1 MSQDRS
7 FKEFRL
13 TSLAV
18 DHSTSV
24 IVLFL
29 FVTITG
35 LLSYRAIPKE
45 SFPEAEIP
53 NIAINTIYPGVSPSD
68 VESLVTRKIEEE
80 LSSISDIS
88 ELTST
93 SVEGYS
99 SVVTEFESDVNM
111 DEALQKVREKVDL
124 ARPELP
130 PDAEDPSIM
139 EFSMADVPVMQVNLA
154 GGYGLVRLKELG
166 EELQD
171 RIESIPAVLRV
182 ALRGGLEREVQVDVD
197 LAKLKYYN
205 VSFNDVLDAIRLEN
219 VNVPGGSIDVNGVKY
234 LVRVDGEF
242 QDPTLIRDLVVKTVG
257 GRPVYVRDVADVE
270 FGFAE
275 RETYAR
281 LGDKPVVTL
290 DVVKRSGEN
299 IIATAEAVRTEV
311 EAMRPLFPPS
321 TEVSITSD
329 QSEDIEEMVMSL
341 QNNIIS
347 GLVLIVGV
355 LLFVLGLR
363 TSVFVAVSIPTSM
376 FLSFV
381 VLGLMGV
388 SMNMVVLF
396 SLILALGM
404 LVDNAI
410 VVVENIYRFVE
421 EGWDR
426 KTASKKATG
435 EVAGPVVAATATTL
449 AAFAPLL
456 FWPGMAGEFM
466 KYLPMTLIVTLSS
479 SLFVAL
485 VIVPTLCSIFI
496 RPEHAP
502 RRPMRRRAR
511 LGLLIVAGL
520 FLLFV
525 AMVNPVTAILF
536 AVFGGGL
543 WLVHAKVLDR
553 MGKAFMAGGM
563 PRLVAWYE
571 RRLKWSLAHRF
582 VILLFSAL
590 AFGGSIMAYILL
602 APPVEYF
609 PEDIPPSTMFVAIE
623 APVGTSARVTNGYAS
638 RLKAELTEIAG
649 AEDVESVVTTVG
661 STGGGNFMEGGGPS
675 GPEAGRIT
683 MSLVEYREQEFDPF
697 ATLQQMQETVGTSAR
712 VTNGYAS
719 RLKAELTEIAGAE
732 DVESVVTTVGSTGGG
747 NFMEGGGPSGPEAGR
762 ITMSLVEYR
771 EQEFDPFATLQQ
783 MQETVGTDLAGAEV
797 RVDKVTEGP
806 PGGPPVNI
814 EIVGEDPERLR
825 RLADRAIGVIE
836 ASPVYGRLVGLE
848 SDMNDARPELRV
860 EVDREKAGL
869 YGLSTDEVGFAV
881 RGAINGIEAAKYRTG
896 NDEYDIMVR
905 LRQEDR
911 DDLAAL
917 GNLTVFSDGQ
927 QVPLLSVA
935 DWAVDQGYG
944 SIRRKDM
951 DRVATI
957 SAEVASGFN
966 SNAVRAQVETELA
979 GFSDDL
985 PPGYTMRFTG
995 EQEDQQEAMSFLL
1008 TAFMAALMLI
1018 ALILVSQFNSVVKPL
1033 IILSSVIM
1041 STVGVLVG
1049 LLVFRMPFVII
1060 MTGVGVISLAGI
1072 VVNNAIVLIDYI
1084 DLLRKRDGMGR
1095 REALVQ
1101 GGKTR
1106 LRPVLLTACT
1116 TALGLIP
1123 LAIGLN
1129 FDFFGLF
1136 SSLSPEFYWGGEQA
1150 AWWGPMAVAVI
1161 VGIVFATFLTLVL
1174 VPVLYSLVDDL
1185 VVYFR
1190 GHYVKPPQN
1199 LGEIG
1204 FPGAVPPRLAPV
1216 PDKESQVVASRS

>member
-1 MSQDRS
+1 MSEERS

-29 FVTITG
+29 FVTVAG
-35 LLSYRAIPKE
+35 LLFYRAIPKE
-45 SFPEAEIP
+45 SFPEVEIP
-53 NIAINTIYPGVSPSD
+53 NIAINTIYPGVSPAD

-80 LSSISDIS
+80 LSSISDIK
-88 ELTST
+88 ELAST

-99 SVVTEFESDVNM
+99 SVVAEFESDVNM

-130 PDAEDPSIM
+130 ADAEDPSIM
-139 EFSMADVPVMQVNLA
+139 EFSAAEIPVMQVNLA
-154 GGYGLVRLKELG
+154 GGYGLVRLKEVG
-166 EELQD
+166 EDLQE

-219 VNVPGGSIDVNGVKY
+219 VNVPGGSIDVNGLKY

-299 IIATAEAVRTEV
+299 IIATAEAVRAEV
-311 EAMRPLFPPS
+311 DAMRPLFPPS

-435 EVAGPVVAATATTL
+435 EVAAPVIAATATTL

-496 RPEHAP
+496 RPENAP

-520 FLLFV
+520 FLLVV
-525 AMVNPVTAILF
+525 AFVNPLTALLF
-536 AVFGGGL
+536 GVAGGGL

-553 MGKAFMAGGM
+553 MGKAFMTGGM
-563 PRLVAWYE
+563 PRFVAWYE

-582 VILLFSAL
+582 VILLISVLAL
-590 AFGGSIMAYILL
+590 GGSIAAYLLL

-609 PEDIPPSTMFVAIE
+609 PEDIPPGTMFVAIE

-638 RLKAELTEIAG
+638 RLKAELAGIAG
-649 AEDVESVVTTVG
+649 IDDVESVVTTVG

-683 MSLVEYREQEFDPF
+683 LSLVEYRAQQFDPF
-697 ATLQQMQETVGTSAR
+697 ATLQEMQERVG
-712 VTNGYAS
+712 
-719 RLKAELTEIAGAE
+719 I
-732 DVESVVTTVGSTGGG
+732 
-747 NFMEGGGPSGPEAGR
+747 
-762 ITMSLVEYR
+762 
-771 EQEFDPFATLQQ
+771 
-783 MQETVGTDLAGAEV
+783 DLAGAEV
-797 RVDKVTEGP
+797 QVDKVTEGP

-825 RLADRAIGVIE
+825 GLADLAIGVIE
-836 ASPVYGRLVGLE
+836 ASPIYGRLVGLE

-860 EVDREKAGL
+860 AVDREKAGL
-869 YGLSTDEVGFAV
+869 YGLSTNEVGFAV

-896 NDEYDIMVR
+896 NDEYDIIVR

-917 GNLTVFSDGQ
+917 GDLSVFSDGQ

-957 SAEVASGFN
+957 SAEVAAGFN
-966 SNAVRAQVETELA
+966 SNAVRTQVETVLA
-979 GFSDDL
+979 GFSEEL
-985 PPGYTMRFTG
+985 PLGYSMRFTG
-995 EQEDQQEAMSFLL
+995 EQEDQQEAMSFLF

-1129 FDFFGLF
+1129 LDFFGLF
-1136 SSLSPEFYWGGEQA
+1136 SSLAPEFYWGGEQA

-1185 VVYFR
+1185 VVHFR
-1190 GHYVKPPQN
+1190 GHYVKPPPS

-1204 FPGAVPPRLAPV
+1204 FPSAVPPRLAPV
-1216 PDKESQVVASRS
+1216 AEKGSPVVASTRS